1 MTMRDLDQA
10 EAVLTARL
18 DELGI
23 AWTSERHAP
32 VFTVEQARTLGMQLG
47 GGGTKNLFLRDRRKR
62 FVLLVANEDTLVDLK
77 SLAAEWDVG
86 RLSFARPEALADV
99 LGVTPGAVSPFA
111 LMNTAP
117 GTLRVVVDARLTEH
131 KLLLFHPLRNDA
143 TIAVSPKGLLTF
155 LRACGH
161 EPEVRALGAP
171 DRTTRPHAA
180 R

>member
-1 MTMRDLDQA
+1 MAGVRRTSSFG
-10 EAVLTARL
+10 TA
-18 DELGI
+18 GNGSSCS
-23 AWTSERHAP
+23 W
-32 VFTVEQARTLGMQLG
+32 RTR
-47 GGGTKNLFLRDRRKR
+47 TPSSIS
-62 FVLLVANEDTLVDLK
+62 
-77 SLAAEWDVG
+77 SLWPPEWDVG

-143 TIAVSPKGLLTF
+143 TIAVSPEGLLTF

-161 EPEVRALGAP
+161 EPEVRALGTP
-171 DRTTRPHAA
+171 GRTTRPHVAQ
-180 R
+180 